1 MRTDRFPT
9 GELIDRLK
17 PIEFTFDGK
26 KVAAYEGDT
35 LGSAL
40 AAQNIK
46 VLSRS
51 FKYHRPRGLMCVSG
65 KCPNCLVEVNGSPNI
80 RACITTVENKMNV
93 KSQNRWPSVKYDVF
107 SVIDKL
113 HWLLPVGFYYK
124 SFYKPRFIWNLV
136 RPIFRKAGGL
146 GRINPKAKSILEK
159 PHKAVFTE
167 IAVVGA
173 GLSGLSAALSAA
185 EQGVEVTLIDQL
197 EHLGG
202 NNKDLLEEELV
213 RKIIAKK
220 SITIITGAPV
230 FGFYPPNLITLDT
243 AEEMIKL
250 HCEKIIIATGS
261 HEVPIIFES
270 NDLPGVMLASGAI
283 KLLKLYGAIPG
294 NDAVIITE
302 SNEGYSQALELKN
315 YGLNVV
321 AVLDSRTEIEPQLS
335 KPLEQA
341 EIPVFTDVKSI
352 QAIGTDYISSIK
364 FYYADNWRYL
374 DCDLACSSGRLQPA
388 LQLALQA
395 GCSTEFNSNL
405 NTLVPSEPPK
415 QIFLTGGLIGISDK
429 NDSSNHGKTVG
440 LAAATNKP
448 DLKFNIKDN
457 STNNTIFTNI
467 CSKNKRFI
475 CFCEDVT
482 SKDLSQAIK
491 EGFTDIQILKRYST
505 ITMGPCQ
512 GKMCLTNFI
521 RESSIETGSTQ
532 AELGL
537 TTLRPPVEPITL
549 GSLAGPG
556 FIPIKRSPLHSK
568 HLELGAKM
576 VEVGGWIRPYSYIE
590 ALTEVS
596 IVRNNVGIIDVST
609 LGKLDV
615 RGSDAARLLDFIY
628 VNKMSNL
635 KIGKVR
641 YGVMCLENGTILDDG
656 TVARLSDDRF
666 FITTTTTNI
675 EMIES
680 WFKWWL
686 ASDTNLDVALVNIT
700 SEHAAINIAGP
711 NTRNILQG
719 LTTTDI
725 SANKFPYMTVK
736 ESFIVDI
743 PAIIMRIGF
752 VGEIGWEIHFPSIY
766 AEHLWDELYNRNVQ
780 AFGVEA
786 QRILRLEKGH
796 VIINQDTDSLTNPL
810 EIGLDHIIGSTKS
823 DYVGKNQIHQQYN
836 RGIKRKL
843 VSFTMHEKSPTPQ
856 DGSAIIH
863 RGDPI
868 GRVTSARRSPVN
880 QKPFG
885 LAILPYNLSIKGQ
898 EVFILINEDLYPA
911 KVSLESIYDPNGTR
925 LRA

>member
-1 MRTDRFPT
+1 MRTNRFPS

-17 PIEFTFDGK
+17 PVEFTFDGK
-26 KVAAYEGDT
+26 KIAAYEGDT

-65 KCPNCLVEVNGSPNI
+65 QCPNCLVQVDGSPNV
-80 RACITTVENKMNV
+80 RACITTVKNKMNV
-93 KSQNRWPSVKYDVF
+93 KSQNRWPSVKYDVL

-124 SFYKPRFIWNLV
+124 SFYSPRFIWDLV
-136 RPIFRKAGGL
+136 RPILRKAGGL
-146 GRINPKAKSILEK
+146 GQINPKAKDILEK
-159 PHKAVFTE
+159 PHRAMFTD

-185 EQGVEVTLIDQL
+185 GQGAEVILIDKL

-213 RKIIAKK
+213 KEIITNK

-243 AEEMIKL
+243 TEEMIKL

-261 HEVPIIFES
+261 HEVPIIFEN
-270 NDLPGVMLASGAI
+270 NDLPGIMLASGAI

-302 SNEGYSQALELKN
+302 GNDGYSQALELKN
-315 YGLNVV
+315 CGLNVV
-321 AVLDSRTEIEPQLS
+321 AVLDSRTGIESQVLE
-335 KPLEQA
+335 PLERA
-341 EIPVFTDVKSI
+341 EIPVFTGVKSI
-352 QAIGTDYISSIK
+352 KAIGSDSIRSVK
-364 FYYADNWRYL
+364 FQYGDNWYYL
-374 DCDLACSSGRLQPA
+374 DCDLACSSGRLQPS

-395 GCSTEFNSNL
+395 GCSTKFDTSI

-415 QIFLTGGLIGISDK
+415 HIFLTGGLIGLIDQT
-429 NDSSNHGKTVG
+429 DSLNHGKKVG
-440 LAAATNKP
+440 VAAATNKTVLQL
-448 DLKFNIKDN
+448 DIIDN
-457 STNNTIFTNI
+457 EITNI
-467 CSKNKRFI
+467 RFKNKCGQKDFI

-512 GKMCLTNFI
+512 GKMCLTNFL
-521 RESSIETGSTQ
+521 RESSIVTGSTQ
-532 AELGL
+532 SQLGL
-537 TTLRPPVEPITL
+537 TTLRPPIEPITL

-556 FIPIKRSPLHSK
+556 LIPIKRSPLHSK

-590 ALTEVS
+590 PLTEVS
-596 IVRNNVGIIDVST
+596 AVRNNVGMIDVST

-615 RGSDAARLLDFIY
+615 RGPDAAKLLDFIY

-641 YGVMCLENGTILDDG
+641 YGVMCLENGTVLDDG
-656 TVARLSDDRF
+656 TVARLSDDRY
-666 FITTTTTNI
+666 FITTTTTNV

-686 ASDTNLDVALVNIT
+686 ASDMNLDVAIANIT
-700 SEHAAINIAGP
+700 SELAAINIAGP
-711 NTRNILQG
+711 KARNILQS

-725 SANKFPYMTVK
+725 NTNEFPYMTAK
-736 ESFIVDI
+736 ESLIADI
-743 PAIIMRIGF
+743 PAIMMRIGF
-752 VGEIGWEIHFPSIY
+752 VGEVGWEIHLPAIY
-766 AEHLWDELYNRNVQ
+766 SEYLWEILYSNNVQ

-796 VIINQDTDSLTNPL
+796 VIVNQDTDSLTSPL
-810 EIGLDHIIGSTKS
+810 EIGLSHIVRSTKS

-843 VSFTMHEKSPTPQ
+843 VGFTMHEGLPTPK
-856 DGSAIIH
+856 DGSAIVH
-863 RGDPI
+863 EGAPV
-868 GRVTSARRSPVN
+868 GRVTSARRSPIN
-880 QKPFG
+880 EKPFG
-885 LAILPYNLSIKGQ
+885 LAILPYNLCIEGQ
-898 EVFILINEDLYPA
+898 EVFIVINEDLYPGS
-911 KVSLESIYDPNGTR
+911 VSLEPTYDPKGSR
-925 LRA
+925 LRT